1 MGAEAG
7 LQSRLHS
14 SQLEPSPTLFPW
26 ADCTLCLSF
35 LLCKMVTAVNRLLHR
50 HPGQA
55 LSGPELENGC
65 APLLQMERQEK
76 ID

>member
-1 MGAEAG
+1 MEAEAG

-35 LLCKMVTAVNRLLHR
+35 LVCKMVTAVNRLLYR

-65 APLLQMERQEK
+65 APLLRWK
-76 ID
+76 DKKR